1 MSGSKGFMLY
11 LALLSTLGFLAT
23 DMYLPAFTAMQESF
37 HTSAGVISAS
47 LTVFLGGFACA
58 QLIWGPLSD
67 RFGRKPVLL
76 FGLALFALGCA
87 GMLWANETWQM
98 LTLRFIQAVGVCSA
112 TVSWQALV
120 VDRYRGAQANR
131 VFATIMPLVAL
142 SPALAPL
149 LGAWVLSHFSWR
161 AIFLTL
167 LLVTLPLLFATARL
181 KTAPAAA
188 AHDSRPR
195 AGFFTMLT
203 SRVYGGNVLIYAACS
218 ASFFAWLTG
227 SPFILHDL
235 GLSPAD
241 IGLSYMPQTVAFLAG
256 GFGCRTAL
264 QRRSGRTLWP
274 ALLIFYAISVVSLFM
289 VAMSGKA
296 TLWGL
301 LAPFCGMALAN
312 GAIYPIVV
320 ANALL
325 PFPQDTGKAAALQ
338 NCLQLGL
345 CFFASLAV
353 SGWLSHPL
361 LTTSAVMLFT
371 VLLAVLGYFLQLT
384 REAQTESENAA

>member
-181 KTAPAAA
+181 KKVPAAA

-264 QRRSGRTLWP
+264 QHRSGRTLLP